1 MPAKIL
7 VADDEPD
14 VLFMTAFTLRQLGG
28 FDVIEARNGQEALEL
43 SEQHRPDLL
52 VLDVQMPRMTGYEVC
67 RQVRKHSTLANTP
80 VILLSA
86 KGQQYEIQEGHD
98 AGATLYILKPYA
110 PQTLVEQVSLLVG
123 SA

>member
-43 SEQHRPDLL
+43 SEQHQPDLL

-67 RQVRKHSTLANTP
+67 RQVRQHATLANTP

-86 KGQQYEIQEGHD
+86 KGQQYEIQEGHE

-110 PQTLVEQVSLLVG
+110 PQNLVEQVSLLVG

>member
-43 SEQHRPDLL
+43 SEKHQPDLL

-67 RQVRKHSTLANTP
+67 RQVRKHATLANTP

-86 KGQQYEIQEGHD
+86 KGQQYEIQEGHE

-110 PQTLVEQVSLLVG
+110 PQTLVEQVTLLVG

>member
-67 RQVRKHSTLANTP
+67 RQVRQHSTLANTP

-110 PQTLVEQVSLLVG
+110 PQMLVEQVSLLVG